1 MKKSIKILSLVL
13 ALALICG
20 ALVISSFAAVAKH
33 DPEVA
38 GVNVIAGMDFTD
50 ATVGFTSGG
59 VSGPD
64 DGSIGG
70 TNGGKND
77 VVPFFKNVDRHGFGQ
92 VVQNPIDNNVYVT
105 VEYKVEEE
113 TTSTSVPYF
122 THGHA
127 NAKKEDTIHNTYKY
141 QVADFDVAFPTG
153 KALNYFYTFFETR
166 CNESKQATSP
176 VGVKIWSTKQD
187 EVLAQLVVGAS
198 NDPVGDTINLDVNG
212 KWSHITLV
220 VEMTDIYID
229 GSGNKVDDGT
239 PAIDYT
245 AYLAVND
252 VIISK
257 VAIGNSY
264 NLFGSVVSA
273 DDITSD
279 LKYRDMFF
287 AEFRLQWN
295 AKGTAN
301 ENAKV
306 AFDNVTWR
314 SIDPTAYANI
324 DSLKAALATGKN
336 GDLGTWTDSLYDA
349 ENMPYGTS
357 SKAFVGTG
365 ADAVYYDDL
374 KEAIEATP
382 VNGTLTLLANSNV
395 PVAVNKQI
403 TIIKNGFTGKFVGTQ
418 GSKMEEN
425 DESYTFTATSVFI
438 NVMLQPCACGKCVP
452 AITAIQVYE
461 GSKIWDAI
469 AAHIGKE
476 FACSYDDEIGNVY
489 EFDTF
494 TVMDSMG
501 KVYPGNVFDKEV
513 VVTAAMAGSAVKL
526 TPTYKC
532 ENFIYVATFNADGTL
547 YSKRTISQAT
557 GASFA
562 YIVKSAPAGG
572 TVRLYADFN
581 DYYKAVKS
589 HIEKDNITLDLNG
602 YDIISRNPNTYT
614 KPGSFL
620 STKKS
625 FTLMSSVVGSD
636 IFIVTQRKNAADGTP
651 GAWTD
656 CTPFVVANAA
666 GATINVVGKD
676 AEGNN
681 TLTFYGGT
689 FIQMYGYV
697 ANMNIDG
704 GTYCRTGSGNNGLFQ
719 FNGLRN
725 GSIKNATIYGKDF
738 IFGFMGNKNNDAEP
752 DVQGVMN
759 IDNCALLG
767 PVVAAYSCN
776 LINVNVT
783 NTYIEGT
790 IDAAKKS
797 STYSATNL
805 IPKGDEWTFGEGCYF
820 ADTAKISGTVTYA
833 GKVVDINETKEY
845 KLKLNDFSTGEIT
858 DFTKLTDTAR
868 NVNFVKYVGKAVNVN
883 WIRNGETIATTEEVA
898 GFAAQSPDLGTVE
911 GTEGMVNYAAKV
923 MIPADAT
930 DTIEVKVEEAETVYT
945 PGKVDVQ
952 FSMSMV
958 SNLKFNYFLPM
969 VEGIEYRSLVHSVG
983 GYDGEFKASA
993 MKTDANGKN
1002 FAFFETYPGTQRIDQ
1017 SAPIEITYTYNGQD
1031 ITYKTV
1037 DFSALNYVESILN
1050 KDYAKSLKSTV
1061 AYLVEYANAV
1071 AINKGK
1077 TPSAAVNTLMNT
1089 DAFKAAVANTATAPA
1104 DASNKATIEKMAD
1117 AGYTFEI
1124 VPMTYA
1130 DGATI
1135 AVKLT
1140 GTYGVKMYKADEN
1153 GKPNYEC
1160 KEWCVTTDDEGNTYI
1175 YMNQLRNY
1183 ALDDELVIEVYEGYT
1198 ADENNVVTEFNGLLD
1213 TFKWSLAGY
1222 MNDQALEGNQATLV
1236 NALYNYAVAGSSYI
1250 KWLEQNGYNVFE

>member
-20 ALVISSFAAVAKH
+20 ALVISSFAAVVKH

-38 GVNVIAGMDFTD
+38 GVNVMAGMDFTD
-50 ATVGFTSGG
+50 ATVGTTAGG
-59 VSGPD
+59 VSASAAD
-64 DGSIGG
+64 VSIGG
-70 TNGGKND
+70 SNGGKND
-77 VVPFFKNVDRHGFGQ
+77 AEPFFKVKDRHGYGE
-92 VVQNPIDNNVYVT
+92 VVKNPIDQNVYVT
-105 VEYKVEEE
+105 VEYKQDEE
-113 TTSTSVPYF
+113 TSGASAPYL
-122 THGHA
+122 THGHT

-141 QVADFDVAFPTG
+141 QVVDFDVAFPTG

-176 VGVKIWSTKQD
+176 VGVKIWSTKQG
-187 EVLAQLVVGAS
+187 EVLAQLVTGSSYTAI
-198 NDPVGDTINLDVNG
+198 GDTITLDASG

-220 VEMTDIYID
+220 VEMKDIYIN
-229 GSGNKVDDGT
+229 GSGEEVAEGT

-245 AYLAVND
+245 AYFAVND
-252 VIISK
+252 KIVSK
-257 VAIGNSY
+257 VDLGNSY
-264 NLFGSVVSA
+264 ELFGSKVSA
-273 DDITSD
+273 DAITSD

-287 AEFRLQWN
+287 AELRLQWN

-301 ENAKV
+301 EGAKV

-314 SIDPTAYANI
+314 SIDPTAYANTK
-324 DSLKAALATGKN
+324 SLEDALATGKN
-336 GDLGTWTDSLYDA
+336 GNLGTWTDSLYDA
-349 ENMPYGTS
+349 ENMPFGTIAKAS
-357 SKAFVGTG
+357 STA
-365 ADAVYYDDL
+365 ADGSTVYYEDL

-382 VNGTLTLLANSNV
+382 VNGTLTLLANGDA
-395 PVAVNKQI
+395 PIAVNKQI
-403 TIIKNGFTGKFVGTQ
+403 TIIKNNYTAEFIGGEGLKL
-418 GSKMEEN
+418 EET
-425 DESYTFTATSVFI
+425 DEAYTFVAT
-438 NVMLQPCACGKCVP
+438 NVYVTVSLQPCKCGKCVP
-452 AITAIQVYE
+452 SITNIKVYE
-461 GSKIWDAI
+461 GSNIWDAI
-469 AAHIGKE
+469 AAKLGGE
-476 FACSYDDEIGNVY
+476 FACSYEDEIGNIY
-489 EFDTF
+489 NFDTF
-494 TVMDSMG
+494 TVMDPLG
-501 KVYPGNVFDKEV
+501 KVFPGNVFDKEV
-513 VVTAAMAGSAVKL
+513 VVTAAMANSPVML

-532 ENFIYVATFNADGTL
+532 DDYVFMAVYDASGKMI
-547 YSKRTISQAT
+547 SKFT
-557 GASFA
+557 
-562 YIVKSAPAGG
+562 VLKDGG
-572 TVRLYADFN
+572 TSFSFRVAKAGANNTLKLHADYN
-581 DYYKAVKS
+581 NYYKATNNTTS
-589 HIEKDNITLDLNG
+589 NANTTLDLNG
-602 YDIISRNPNTYT
+602 YDIISINEYRSDGKKNFIQAS
-614 KPGSFL
+614 KPL
-620 STKKS
+620 
-625 FTLMSSVVGSD
+625 TLTSSVVGGD
-636 IFIVTQRKNAADGTP
+636 IFIVNRRSS

-656 CTPFVVANAA
+656 GSPFLYAYSADAV
-666 GATINVVGKD
+666 INIVGKD

-681 TLTFYGGT
+681 SLTFYGAT
-689 FIQMYGYV
+689 LFQSYREAASLNV
-697 ANMNIDG
+697 DG
-704 GTYCRTGSGNNGLFQ
+704 GTYYRTVSANDGLFQ
-719 FNGLRN
+719 FNGLTK
-725 GSIKNATIYGKDF
+725 GSIKNATIYGKDY
-738 IFGFMGNKNNDAEP
+738 IFGFVGNKNIDV
-752 DVQGVMN
+752 VQGKLS
-759 IDNCALLG
+759 IDNCTLLG

-776 LINVNVT
+776 LIDVNVT

-790 IDAAKKS
+790 INAVKQS
-797 STYSATNL
+797 SNWTSTKL
-805 IPKGDEWTFGEGCYF
+805 KPQGDEWTFGVGCYF
-820 ADTAKISGTVTYA
+820 ADTAKITGTVTYD
-833 GKVVDINETKEY
+833 GKMVDINETKEY
-845 KLKLNDFSTGEIT
+845 KLKLNDFSSGKFEECIKIIDT
-858 DFTKLTDTAR
+858 DRT
-868 NVNFVKYVGKAVNVN
+868 VNYVKYIGKAVNVN
-883 WIRNGETIATTEEVA
+883 WMRNGETFATTVEAA

-911 GTEGMVNYAAKV
+911 GTEGMVNYVAKV
-923 MIPADAT
+923 MIPADA
-930 DTIEVKVEEAETVYT
+930 DGTIDVKVEEAETVYT

-969 VEGIEYRSLVHSVG
+969 VEGIEYKSLVHSVG
-983 GYDGEFKASA
+983 GYDGEFKASDI
-993 MKTDANGKN
+993 KTDASGKN

-1017 SAPIEITYTYNGQD
+1017 SAPIEITYTFKGQE

-1089 DAFKAAVANTATAPA
+1089 DAFKAAVANPATAPA

-1140 GTYGVKMYKADEN
+1140 GTYGVKMYKADES

-1198 ADENNVVTEFNGLLD
+1198 ADENNVVTEFKGLLN

-1236 NALYNYAVAGSSYI
+1236 KALYNYAVAGSSYI

>member
-59 VSGPD
+59 VSGPA
-64 DGSIGG
+64 DGTIGG

-77 VVPFFKNVDRHGFGQ
+77 VVPFFKNVDRHGLGQ
-92 VVQNPIDNNVYVT
+92 VVQNPIDKNVYLT
-105 VEYKVEEE
+105 VEYNKDEE
-113 TTSTSVPYF
+113 TTGTSVPYF
-122 THGHA
+122 THGHV
-127 NAKKEDTIHNTYKY
+127 NAKKEDTIHDTYKY
-141 QVADFDVAFPTG
+141 QVVDFDVAFPTG
-153 KALNYFYTFFETR
+153 KALDYFYTFFETR

-187 EVLAQLVVGAS
+187 EVWAQLVVGGS
-198 NDPVGDTINLDVNG
+198 YDPVGDTIKLDVSG

-220 VEMTDIYID
+220 VEMRDIYID
-229 GSGNKVDDGT
+229 GSGKEVEEGT

-264 NLFGSVVSA
+264 TLFGSRVSA
-273 DDITSD
+273 DIITSD

-287 AEFRLQWN
+287 AELRLQWN

-314 SIDPTAYANI
+314 SIDPTAYANT

-336 GDLGTWTDSLYDA
+336 GNLGTWTDSLYDA
-349 ENMPYGTS
+349 ENMPFGTL

-365 ADAVYYDDL
+365 EDAVYYDDL
-374 KEAIEATP
+374 KAAIEATP
-382 VNGTLTLLANSNV
+382 VNGTLTLLANSDV

-403 TIIKNGFTGKFVGTQ
+403 TIIKNGFTGIFVGTQ
-418 GSKMEEN
+418 GSKMEESA
-425 DESYTFTATSVFI
+425 DSYTFTATNVFVNI
-438 NVMLQPCACGKCVP
+438 MLQPCKCGKCVP

-469 AAHIGKE
+469 AAKIGME
-476 FACSYDDEIGNVY
+476 FACSYEDEIGNLFK
-489 EFDTF
+489 FDTF
-494 TVMDSMG
+494 TVMDRLG
-501 KVYPGNVFDKEV
+501 KVYPDNVFDKEV
-513 VVTAAMAGSAVKL
+513 VVTAAMAGSAVSL

-532 ENFIYVATFNADGTL
+532 DDYVFLAVYDASGNML
-547 YSKRTISQAT
+547 SKYTVRQH
-557 GASFA
+557 
-562 YIVKSAPAGG
+562 GG
-572 TVRLYADFN
+572 TSFSYRVAKAGAGNTVKLHADYNNYYRATQNHN
-581 DYYKAVKS
+581 DQANV
-589 HIEKDNITLDLNG
+589 TVDLNG
-602 YDIISRNPNTYT
+602 YDLISINDNS
-614 KPGSFL
+614 KSKAGSFI

-625 FTLMSSVVGSD
+625 MTFTSSVVGGD
-636 IFIVTQRKNAADGTP
+636 VFIANQRTSSSGP
-651 GAWTD
+651 WTD
-656 CTPFVVANAA
+656 CTPFIVLSNDDI
-666 GATINVVGKD
+666 TLNVIGKD

-689 FIQMYGYV
+689 FMQMYSKV
-697 ANMNIDG
+697 ANLNVDG
-704 GTYCRTGSGNNGLFQ
+704 GTYCRTGAGNSGLFQ
-719 FNGLRN
+719 FNGLKN
-725 GSIKNATIYGKDF
+725 ASVKNATIYAADHMF
-738 IFGFMGNKNNDAEP
+738 AFVGNKNVDV
-752 DVQGVMN
+752 VQGKMS
-759 IDNCALLG
+759 IDNCVLLG
-767 PVVAAYSCN
+767 PMVAGYSCN
-776 LINVNVT
+776 LIDVYVT
-783 NTYIEGT
+783 NTYIGGT
-790 IDAAKKS
+790 INATAQSPNYS
-797 STYSATNL
+797 SNTSIT
-805 IPKGDEWTFGEGCYF
+805 PRGDEWTFGEGCYF
-820 ADTAKISGTVTYA
+820 ADTAKVTGTVTYA
-833 GKVVDINETKEY
+833 GKVVDINETKEF
-845 KLKLNDFSTGEIT
+845 KLKLNNFSTGKLEECIKLVET
-858 DFTKLTDTAR
+858 DFTTK
-868 NVNFVKYVGKAVNVN
+868 FVKYVGKAVNVN
-883 WIRNGETIATTEEVA
+883 WIRNGETFATTEEAA
-898 GFAAQSPDLGTVE
+898 GFAAQSPELGTVE

-930 DTIEVKVEEAETVYT
+930 GTIDVNVEEAETVYT

-969 VEGIEYRSLVHSVG
+969 VEGIEYKSLVHSVG

-1017 SAPIEITYTYNGQD
+1017 SAPIEITYTFKGQE

-1037 DFSALNYVESILN
+1037 NFSALNYVESILN

-1077 TPSAAVNTLMNT
+1077 VPSAAVNTLMNT
-1089 DAFKAAVANTATAPA
+1089 DAFKAAVANPATAPA

-1140 GTYGVKMYKADEN
+1140 GTYGVKMYKADES

-1198 ADENNVVTEFNGLLD
+1198 ADENNVVTEFKGLLN